1 MRISEKKANK
11 YIGVFFII
19 LGLSVVIATPFQVM
33 GFVSNGFAPGMIFI
47 YIAIG
52 FISLG
57 LLLIYKTKKD
67 NNYYE
72 LGNVKRT
79 LVTFLFIIGYI
90 IVMQF
95 IGFIISSIIF
105 LVLMMYYL
113 ESKNIF
119 VNIIVSLLFVI
130 IVYFLFSKMNVLL
143 PPGIFF

>member
-1 MRISEKKANK
+1 MRISEKKVNK
-11 YIGVFFII
+11 YIGWFFIV
-19 LGLSVVIATPFQVM
+19 LGLCIVISTPFQVM
-33 GFVSNGFAPGMIFI
+33 GFVSNDFGPGMIFI

-57 LLLIYKTKKD
+57 LLLIFKTKTN

-79 LVTFLFIIGYI
+79 LVTFLSIIGYI

-95 IGFIISSIIF
+95 LGFIISSIIF

-130 IVYFLFSKMNVLL
+130 IVYFLFSRMNVLL
-143 PPGIFF
+143 PSGIFL